1 MVSTMSCLKW
11 GKGMSDFTVIGD
23 IGETLKKL
31 LEDDPWTGISPKP
44 EITFKSPKE
53 IKDDGG
59 STNKVSIFLYQILEN
74 SYLKNEEPQ
83 RIDDTHLQSPPLS
96 LDLIYLVTPYS
107 EDKTQEKIILGKVMQ
122 IFHDNAILI
131 LIGTAL
137 QGDLPE
143 TDEEIKLL
151 FNPISLDDLT
161 KIWSA
166 FQEVAYRLSV
176 SYMVTPVRIDSTRKI
191 SIQRV
196 VSKETNQSHMVPK

>member
-1 MVSTMSCLKW
+1 MSCLKW

-44 EITFKSPKE
+44 EITLKSPKE

-74 SYLKNEEPQ
+74 PYLKNEEPK
-83 RIDDTHLQSPPLS
+83 RIDDTHFQSPPLS

-131 LIGTAL
+131 GTAL
-137 QGDLPE
+137 QGDLSE

-176 SYMVTPVRIDSTRKI
+176 SYMVTPVRIDSARGI
-191 SIQRV
+191 NMQRV
-196 VSKETNQSHMVPK
+196 VSKEINDSYMVPK

>member
-1 MVSTMSCLKW
+1 
-11 GKGMSDFTVIGD
+11 MSDFTVIGD

-31 LEDDPWTGISPKP
+31 LDDPNFWTGIIPGP

-59 STNKVSIFLYQILEN
+59 STNKVSIFLYQLLEN
-74 SYLKNEEPQ
+74 HYLKNEEPQ
-83 RIDDTHLQSPPLS
+83 RISDTELKSPPLS
-96 LDLIYLVTPYS
+96 LDLLYLVTPYS
-107 EDKTQEKIILGKVMQ
+107 DDKTQEKIILGKVMQ
-122 IFHDNAILI
+122 IFHDNAVLT
-131 LIGTAL
+131 GTVL
-137 QGDLPE
+137 QGSLAG

-176 SYMVTPVRIDSTRKI
+176 SYMVTPVKIDSTREFGM
-191 SIQRV
+191 QRV
-196 VSKETNQSHMVPK
+196 ILKEMNHSYMVLKSEGS

>member
-1 MVSTMSCLKW
+1 
-11 GKGMSDFTVIGD
+11 MSDFTVIGD

-31 LEDDPWTGISPKP
+31 LEDDPWTGISPVP

-74 SYLKNEEPQ
+74 HYLKNEEP
-83 RIDDTHLQSPPLS
+83 RRFSDTELKSPPLS

-122 IFHDNAILI
+122 IFYDNAL
-131 LIGTAL
+131 LTGTIL
-137 QGDLPE
+137 QGSLAG

-166 FQEVAYRLSV
+166 FQEVAYRLSISYLV
-176 SYMVTPVRIDSTRKI
+176 SPVRIDSTRGT
-191 SIQRV
+191 SMQRV
-196 VSKETNQSHMVPK
+196 VLKEMNHASITLKR

>member
-1 MVSTMSCLKW
+1 
-11 GKGMSDFTVIGD
+11 MSDFTVIGD

-31 LEDDPWTGISPKP
+31 LEDDPWTGISPTP

-74 SYLKNEEPQ
+74 PYLKNEEPQ

-96 LDLIYLVTPYS
+96 LDLLYLVTPYS
-107 EDKTQEKIILGKVMQ
+107 DDKTQEKYILGKVMQ
-122 IFHDNAILI
+122 IFFDNAVLT
-131 LIGTAL
+131 GTVL
-137 QGDLPE
+137 QGALSG
-143 TDEEIKLL
+143 TDEEIKLI
-151 FNPISLDDLT
+151 FNPISLDDLN

-176 SYMVTPVRIDSTRKI
+176 SYLVTPIRIDSTREI
-191 SIQRV
+191 GMQRV
-196 VSKETNQSHMVPK
+196 VSKEMGYYYATQKGGKK